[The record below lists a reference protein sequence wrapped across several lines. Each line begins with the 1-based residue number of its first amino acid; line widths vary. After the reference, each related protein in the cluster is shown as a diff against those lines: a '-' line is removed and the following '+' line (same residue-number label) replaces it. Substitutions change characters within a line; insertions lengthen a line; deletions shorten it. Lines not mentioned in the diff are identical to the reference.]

1 LKDRLGLSTRYKNY
15 FDFKLKVLQQARTEL
30 ESSSDLYFDFEEIKS
45 GKKVIRLRFIIIE
58 NRQKTKVDESLNFKL
73 WRYIHW

>member
-1 LKDRLGLSTRYKNY
+1 LDVEDLKDRLGLSTRYKNY

-45 GKKVIRLRFIIIE
+45 GKKVSVCVLLLLKIARKQ
-58 NRQKTKVDESLNFKL
+58 NG
-73 WRYIHW
+73 